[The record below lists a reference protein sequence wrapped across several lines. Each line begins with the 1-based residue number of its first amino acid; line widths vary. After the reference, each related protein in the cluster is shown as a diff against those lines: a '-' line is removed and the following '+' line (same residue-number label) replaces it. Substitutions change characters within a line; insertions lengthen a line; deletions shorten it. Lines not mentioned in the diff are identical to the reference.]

1 MKQAM
6 KQAIRQT
13 VNRFGI
19 DLVRIPVSDLSLY
32 DGFPEESLREKR
44 FYNVGAG
51 LFSHP
56 YWINID
62 HDSDHYRFVQLS
74 SFLSYNLMKLEPFP
88 LEDNS
93 AEIFYTSHT
102 IEHVSNEAVFNL
114 VKEAYR
120 VLKPGGCIRLTTPDA
135 QLEYE
140 AYKRN
145 DLSFWYW
152 VVDYVRPGT
161 WEKQYKVPLSEASIH
176 QLFLH
181 HFASQLCEIATDDTP
196 QKKYTDGEIIEI
208 LSTHTMEDALDFFTS
223 QCKYNLDH
231 PGNHI
236 NWWTYEKLSSFL
248 RRAGFQVCYKSGY
261 GQSLFP
267 PLRNITLF
275 DKTHPKITLYVEAI
289 K

>member
-1 MKQAM
+1 MKQKM
-6 KQAIRQT
+6 KQAIKKT

-19 DLVRIPVSDLSLY
+19 DLVRIPPSDLSLY
-32 DGFPEESLREKR
+32 DGFPDESLKGRR

-56 YWINID
+56 YWTNVD
-62 HDSDHYRFVQLS
+62 HDSDHYRLVQTTS
-74 SFLSYNLMKLEPFP
+74 YLSYNLMKLEPLP

-102 IEHVSNEAVFNL
+102 IEHISNEAVFNL
-114 VKEAYR
+114 IKEAYR

-152 VVDYVRPGT
+152 ADDYIRPGT
-161 WEKQYKVPLSEASIH
+161 WEKLYKVPLSEASIH

-181 HFASQLCEIATDDTP
+181 HFAGQLCEIDADDTA
-196 QKKYTDGEIIEI
+196 QKKFTDGEIIEI
-208 LSTHTMEDALDFFTS
+208 LSTHTMVEALDFFTS

-236 NWWTYEKLSSFL
+236 NWWTHEKLLSFL
-248 RRAGFQVCYKSGY
+248 RKAGFEVCYRSGY

-267 PLRNITLF
+267 PLRNTKLF
-275 DKTHPKITLYVEAI
+275 DSTHPKISLYVEAI